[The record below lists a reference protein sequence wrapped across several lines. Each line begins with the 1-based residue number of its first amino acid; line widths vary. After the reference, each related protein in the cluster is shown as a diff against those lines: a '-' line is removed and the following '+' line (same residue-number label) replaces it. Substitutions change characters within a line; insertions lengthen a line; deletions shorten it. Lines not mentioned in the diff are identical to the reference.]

1 MSNIYS
7 YKNTILI
14 LIFLLT
20 NSLFAQ
26 NDSLNQVKAQPPF
39 ETIEYVSQIISNLN
53 LPEEKVSSLPN
64 ETLDLQLAFFV
75 TKEGEINNLKI
86 K

>member
-26 NDSLNQVKAQPPF
+26 NDSISKTKAQPPF
-39 ETIEYVSQIISNLN
+39 ETIEYVTQIISNLN
-53 LPEEKVSSLPN
+53 LL
-64 ETLDLQLAFFV
+64 
-75 TKEGEINNLKI
+75 
-86 K
+86 